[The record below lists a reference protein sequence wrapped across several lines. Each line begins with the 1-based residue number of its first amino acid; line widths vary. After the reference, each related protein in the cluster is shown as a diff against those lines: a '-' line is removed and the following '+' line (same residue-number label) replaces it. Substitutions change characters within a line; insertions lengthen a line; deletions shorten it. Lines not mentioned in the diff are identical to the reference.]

1 MYIRLHRM
9 NYKELTITPYFRAFL
24 NIVCFRAKYRNV
36 SQNSAFWSI
45 NGVQNG
51 VRFLKNGVLK
61 KTI

>member
-1 MYIRLHRM
+1 M